1 LFHIITKDR
10 GDEHGIALQMR
21 KKWKDDNG
29 TRCKKCL
36 MGITVDQVAFEL
48 LIIERSLGR

>member
-1 LFHIITKDR
+1 
-10 GDEHGIALQMR
+10 
-21 KKWKDDNG
+21 
-29 TRCKKCL
+29 